1 MANPFLIRK
10 ITGEK
15 SKNIL
20 CPNCGAKMLPR
31 PYTYYYVIP
40 VNKCLS
46 CQKIW
51 FDTDE
56 MEILQFIIEEKLKSP
71 STPSMDDLDDRFLP

>member
-1 MANPFLIRK
+1 MASSGGIPLK
-10 ITGEK
+10 QEATGGGF
-15 SKNIL
+15 
-20 CPNCGAKMLPR
+20 NCGAKMLPR

-56 MEILQFIIEEKLKSP
+56 MEILQFLIEEKLKSP
-71 STPSMDDLDDRFLP
+71 STPSIDSLDD